1 MKRRLDPNVAA
12 ALAYVGG
19 PLSGALVLAFS
30 KSLVGGERESFVRFH
45 AMQSLLTFLGVALA
59 HLLLRSL
66 PVVGVALALPFLVA
80 VAVLWI
86 LLIVRALRGRVY
98 KLPFVGEIAAQQ
110 LR

>member
-1 MKRRLDPNVAA
+1 MTARLEPHVAA

-30 KSLVGGERESFVRFH
+30 KSLVDADKEPFVRFH
-45 AMQSLLTFLGVALA
+45 AMQSLLTFLGIAVL

-66 PVVGVALALPFLVA
+66 PVVGVVAALPFLVA
-80 VAVLWI
+80 VIVLWVV
-86 LLIVRALRGRVY
+86 LIVRALRGHVY
-98 KLPFVGEIAAQQ
+98 KLPFVGEIAASQ